1 MHPVSLS
8 PTWIMTNES
17 VEGITEGKFK
27 WEAKNMTSCEKSNL
41 RRQNKTSRCR
51 IVMLLLA
58 PGFNTDRLTFL
69 CWPMI
74 SLQALLTTYLLNLE
88 NVMSSAH
95 TKICSVTSY
104 EVMNV
109 IYQFF
114 PLIRLR
120 HGHRLY
126 LLRLSMSGNYGS
138 AIKMMGQDKRQSIWH
153 ILHGELFFP
162 ILWAVFVMH
171 QIQKWVRQIL

>member
-1 MHPVSLS
+1 
-8 PTWIMTNES
+8 
-17 VEGITEGKFK
+17 
-27 WEAKNMTSCEKSNL
+27 
-41 RRQNKTSRCR
+41 
-51 IVMLLLA
+51 
-58 PGFNTDRLTFL
+58 
-69 CWPMI
+69 MI

-114 PLIRLR
+114 PLIHLR

-138 AIKMMGQDKRQSIWH
+138 AIKMMGQDKSQS
-153 ILHGELFFP
+153 
-162 ILWAVFVMH
+162 
-171 QIQKWVRQIL
+171 KW